1 MSKSLPPLN
10 PLRVFEAVARLGNLT
25 KAAEELHVS
34 QSAVSRQITT
44 LEGYLDVR
52 LFTREAR
59 GVVLTKQ
66 GRFYRDEVSPAFAR
80 IAAATQRL
88 RSSGSS
94 IPLKVSAYTTFAAKW
109 LLPNLSKFEQ
119 AHPRIEIRLTSSVQ
133 PVNFDKDDVNI
144 AIQFGDGKRTDVTS
158 IRLFDDLIEP
168 VCSPSI
174 MASDRPLLT
183 PPDLVHHKLI
193 HSRFRTADWPDWQ
206 RANGV
211 ETLRFKQ
218 GPNMP
223 SSLLAYEAAVG
234 GLGVAIGQ
242 THLLKQELA
251 SGQLIRPFDLPLRR
265 PLGYYA
271 LLPRNSDQAEARVF
285 LEWLKDEMKLQGLD

>member
-1 MSKSLPPLN
+1 
-10 PLRVFEAVARLGNLT
+10 
-25 KAAEELHVS
+25 
-34 QSAVSRQITT
+34 
-44 LEGYLDVR
+44 
-52 LFTREAR
+52 
-59 GVVLTKQ
+59 
-66 GRFYRDEVSPAFAR
+66 
-80 IAAATQRL
+80 L